1 MLMKKYFILIIPF
14 LVLISCTNRNSFT
27 VKGTLKSA
35 DKKVIYISRV
45 NVNEIIPVDSAQ
57 IGKSGSFRF
66 RIKAE
71 EPDFYQVGDSTG
83 DFVTLLASPGEKINL
98 GFISKRLS
106 ENYTVTGSE
115 GSEQVRILDMK
126 LLETKTRLDSI
137 SDLYKKA
144 EKEPGSEIKRKG
156 FEDEYIRLMK
166 EQRKFNIEFI
176 LKNMNSLAA
185 IKAVYQKI
193 DDQTYVLYESRDLQ
207 YMKIVSDT
215 LNKYYPASKHT
226 KALLSN
232 FSQEMNRFYS
242 RQLEQLSSTLPET
255 KLDPN
260 LKDINGRRVKL
271 SSLKGKYVL
280 LAFWSVGSRE
290 SVAENL
296 QLKEFYRNYNRK
308 GFEIYQ
314 INLDEDEEAWKAAV
328 KFDELPWI
336 STREDDPA
344 DPVNARLYNV
354 KTLPAN
360 YLYDREGKVIAT
372 NLHGRTLQI
381 KLSQLFNN

>member
-1 MLMKKYFILIIPF
+1 MKKSIILIIPI
-14 LVLISCTNRNSFT
+14 LIMISCTNKNTFT
-27 VKGTLKSA
+27 VNGSLKPA
-35 DKKVIYISRV
+35 DQKSVYINRV
-45 NVNEIIPVDSAQ
+45 NVDEIVPVDSAQ
-57 IGKSGSFRF
+57 IRNNGSFRF
-66 RIKAE
+66 RVKAE
-71 EPDFYQVGDSTG
+71 EPDFYQVGYSTG

-98 GFISKRLS
+98 NFDSVRLS
-106 ENYTVTGSE
+106 ENYSVTGSA
-115 GSEQVRILDMK
+115 GSEQVRTLDLK
-126 LLETKTRLDSI
+126 LLETKARLDSI
-137 SDLYKKA
+137 SDLYSKT
-144 EKEPGSEIKRKG
+144 EKEADSEIKRKAL
-156 FEDEYIRLMK
+156 EDEYIRLIR

-176 LKNMNSLAA
+176 LKNMNSLSA

-193 DDQTYVLYESRDLQ
+193 DDQTYVLFESRDLQ

-215 LNKYYPASKHT
+215 LAKYYPDSKHT

-232 FSQEMNRFYS
+232 FSQEMNQFYS

-255 KLDPN
+255 KLDPD

-280 LAFWSVGSRE
+280 LTFWSVESRE

-314 INLDEDEEAWKAAV
+314 INLDADEEAWKAAV
-328 KFDELPWI
+328 RFDELPWI

-344 DPVNARLYNV
+344 NPVNARLFNV
-354 KTLPAN
+354 KSLPTN
-360 YLYDREGKVIAT
+360 YLYNPEGNIIAT

-381 KLSQLFNN
+381 KLNQLFNN

>member
-1 MLMKKYFILIIPF
+1 MKKSIILIIPI
-14 LVLISCTNRNSFT
+14 LIMISCTNKNTFT
-27 VKGTLKSA
+27 VNGSLKPA
-35 DKKVIYISRV
+35 DQKSVYIKRV
-45 NVNEIIPVDSAQ
+45 NVDEIVPVDSAQ
-57 IGKSGSFRF
+57 IRNNGSFRF
-66 RIKAE
+66 RVKAE
-71 EPDFYQVGDSTG
+71 EPDFYQVGYSTG

-98 GFISKRLS
+98 NFSSERLS
-106 ENYTVTGSE
+106 ENYSVTGSA
-115 GSEQVRILDMK
+115 GSEQVRTLDLK
-126 LLETKTRLDSI
+126 LLETKARLDSI
-137 SDLYKKA
+137 SDLYSKT
-144 EKEPGSEIKRKG
+144 EKEADSEIKRKAL
-156 FEDEYIRLMK
+156 EDEYIRLIR

-176 LKNMNSLAA
+176 LKNMNSLSA

-193 DDQTYVLYESRDLQ
+193 DDQTYVLFESRDLQ

-215 LNKYYPASKHT
+215 LAKYYPDSKHT

-232 FSQEMNRFYS
+232 FSQEMNQFYS

-255 KLDPN
+255 KLDPD

-280 LAFWSVGSRE
+280 LTFWSVESRE

-314 INLDEDEEAWKAAV
+314 INLDADEEAWKAAV
-328 KFDELPWI
+328 RFDELPWI

-344 DPVNARLYNV
+344 NPVNARLFNV
-354 KTLPAN
+354 KSLPTN
-360 YLYDREGKVIAT
+360 YLYNPEGNIIAT

-381 KLSQLFNN
+381 KLNQLFNN

>member
-1 MLMKKYFILIIPF
+1 MKKYFILIFPI
-14 LVLISCTNRNSFT
+14 IIIASCTSRNSFT
-27 VKGTLKSA
+27 VNGTLKSA
-35 DKKVIYISRV
+35 DKKLIYISRV
-45 NVNEIIPVDSAQ
+45 NVDELVPVDSAK
-57 IGKSGSFRF
+57 IMKKGSFRF
-66 RIKAE
+66 RIKAQ

-83 DFVTLLASPGEKINL
+83 DFVTLLASPGEKIKL
-98 GFISKRLS
+98 DFISERLS
-106 ENYTVTGSE
+106 ENYSVTGSP

-126 LLETKTRLDSI
+126 LLDTKTRLDSI
-137 SDLYKKA
+137 SDLYNKA
-144 EKEPGSEIKRKG
+144 GNEPGSETKRKG

-176 LKNMNSLAA
+176 LKNMNSLSA

-193 DDQTYVLYESRDLQ
+193 DDQTYVLFESRDLQ

-215 LNKYYPASKHT
+215 LKKYYPESKHT

-232 FSQEMNRFYS
+232 FSQEMNQFYS

-255 KLDPN
+255 RLDPD
-260 LKDINGRRVKL
+260 LKDTNGRRVKL

-280 LAFWSVGSRE
+280 LAFWSVESRE
-290 SVAENL
+290 SVVENL
-296 QLKEFYRNYNRK
+296 QLKEFYRNYSRK

-314 INLDEDEEAWKAAV
+314 INLDADEEAWKAAV

-344 DPVNARLYNV
+344 NPVNARLYNV

-360 YLYDREGKVIAT
+360 YLYNPEGNIIAT
-372 NLHGRTLQI
+372 NLHGRTLQL
-381 KLSQLFNN
+381 KLTQLFNN

>member
-1 MLMKKYFILIIPF
+1 MKKYFILIFPI
-14 LVLISCTNRNSFT
+14 IIIASCTSRNSFT
-27 VKGTLKSA
+27 VNGTLKSA
-35 DKKVIYISRV
+35 DKKLIYISRV
-45 NVNEIIPVDSAQ
+45 NVDELVPVDSAK
-57 IGKSGSFRF
+57 IMKKGSFRF
-66 RIKAE
+66 RIKAQ

-83 DFVTLLASPGEKINL
+83 DFVTLLASPGEKIKL
-98 GFISKRLS
+98 DFISERLS
-106 ENYTVTGSE
+106 ENYSVTGSP

-137 SDLYKKA
+137 SDLYNKA
-144 EKEPGSEIKRKG
+144 GNEPGSETKRKV

-176 LKNMNSLAA
+176 LKNMNSLSA

-193 DDQTYVLYESRDLQ
+193 DDQTYVLFESRDLQ

-215 LNKYYPASKHT
+215 LKKYYPESKHT

-232 FSQEMNRFYS
+232 FSQEMNQFYS

-255 KLDPN
+255 RLDPD
-260 LKDINGRRVKL
+260 LKDTNGRRVKL

-280 LAFWSVGSRE
+280 LAFWSVESRE
-290 SVAENL
+290 SVVENL
-296 QLKEFYRNYNRK
+296 QLKEFYRNYSRK

-314 INLDEDEEAWKAAV
+314 INLDADEEAWKAAV

-360 YLYDREGKVIAT
+360 YLYNPEGNIIAT
-372 NLHGRTLQI
+372 NLHGRTLQL
-381 KLSQLFNN
+381 KLTQLFNN